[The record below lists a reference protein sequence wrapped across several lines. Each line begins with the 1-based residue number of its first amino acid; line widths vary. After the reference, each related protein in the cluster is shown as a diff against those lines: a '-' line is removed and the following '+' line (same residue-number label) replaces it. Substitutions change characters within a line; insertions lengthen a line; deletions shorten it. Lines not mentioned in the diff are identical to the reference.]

1 MTLSICK
8 IYREGRE
15 GYLLILVSLV
25 LGISFLV
32 LPTYAQSA
40 AKWNKIGQAA
50 ETREDYDATYEAYRH
65 AHQEKPGD
73 LHYEISLERLRFQ
86 AATSH
91 VDRVRVLR
99 QSGDLNGALE
109 EFHRALEIGF
119 DLFSELT
126 SFECPSTSSRKAS

>member
-50 ETREDYDATYEAYRH
+50 ETREDYDATYEAYPH
-65 AHQEKPGD
+65 AHEEKPGD
-73 LHYEISLERLRFQ
+73 LT
-86 AATSH
+86 A
-91 VDRVRVLR
+91 RV
-99 QSGDLNGALE
+99 S
-109 EFHRALEIGF
+109 
-119 DLFSELT
+119 
-126 SFECPSTSSRKAS
+126 